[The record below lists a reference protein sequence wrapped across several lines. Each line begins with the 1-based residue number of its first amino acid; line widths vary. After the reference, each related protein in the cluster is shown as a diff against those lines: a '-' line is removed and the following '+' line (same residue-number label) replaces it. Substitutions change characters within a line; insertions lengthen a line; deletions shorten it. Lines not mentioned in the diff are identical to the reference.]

1 MGRDA
6 FDPQTDY
13 PLGSTRPELIATPSG
28 MPLDEVTLA
37 ATRAGTLLA
46 ADVRATPETLRLAES
61 YPDCW
66 TYLVGPLV
74 GATPELLV
82 RLRDGV
88 AESRVLAGTV
98 SRDDDADEDEALAA
112 WLLASAKDL
121 EEHEYAVQS
130 VTERLAR
137 LALVEREAEDTFGDP
152 ETAKAWLLSTNTGLG
167 GCTPFSMLD
176 TDVGA
181 REVTKALMAIAYGGV
196 V

>member
-1 MGRDA
+1 MSVAKSTAKHAARKLAITGRKSASAAIVAKPLLKKSTTSAVKTATGQWVA
-6 FDPQTDY
+6 FSKSVLHEEPAVRILHIRKGAKANSMVGAANT
-13 PLGSTRPELIATPSG
+13 LGVSREAIFGLVGLPTSTANRKIAK
-28 MPLDEVTLA
+28 D
-37 ATRAGTLLA
+37 
-46 ADVRATPETLRLAES
+46 ETL
-61 YPDCW
+61 
-66 TYLVGPLV
+66 
-74 GATPELLV
+74 EL
-82 RLRDGV
+82 
-88 AESRVLAGTV
+88 
-98 SRDDDADEDEALAA
+98 
-112 WLLASAKDL
+112 
-121 EEHEYAVQS
+121 S

>member
-1 MGRDA
+1 MSVAKSPAKVVARKPTIPSRKAASGA
-6 FDPQTDY
+6 IVAKSL
-13 PLGSTRPELIATPSG
+13 LGKSATSTLK
-28 MPLDEVTLA
+28 A
-37 ATRAGTLLA
+37 ATGQWIAFSKSVLHDEPAVRILHIRKGAKAKSMVGAANTLGVSREAIFGLVGLPTSTA
-46 ADVRATPETLRLAES
+46 NRKIAKDETLEI
-61 YPDCW
+61 P
-66 TYLVGPLV
+66 
-74 GATPELLV
+74 
-82 RLRDGV
+82 
-88 AESRVLAGTV
+88 
-98 SRDDDADEDEALAA
+98 
-112 WLLASAKDL
+112 
-121 EEHEYAVQS
+121 